1 MSELWGVARFFLR
14 SFALETREVGVEYYA
29 VAIKK
34 KRYYAVPA
42 ILGHVVWPCL
52 VDSRKIFDKIFFIF
66 KVLNIN

>member
-1 MSELWGVARFFLR
+1 MGCGSFFL
-14 SFALETREVGVEYYA
+14 ALISLEIREVGVEYYA

-34 KRYYAVPA
+34 KEYYAVPA